1 MSSDPSPATP
11 DDVNFT
17 TWGIFRIAYG
27 KTPSVSALK
36 RVTRLRRAWHN
47 LRPVAMRLVKETYG
61 SSPGA
66 LIVYLCSQ
74 GAIALLPAGSLCLL
88 DGVLLEVTKAIE
100 AGGLSGSGVRAVV
113 AYLFSWFL
121 LSMLAFVA
129 ERISQDVGLLLQ
141 ARSNAD
147 YFPRLA
153 RALSG
158 LTMDN
163 REDHLQRTPL
173 LCDSSLDFCKSPLW
187 ALFDEA
193 VNSVKCLLEITYLLV
208 AVTTVA
214 ARHERAEVVIVYGFA
229 LITVLLGSL
238 KPPNF
243 LNGVGYTFW
252 AEESD
257 YQRLAALHQMLFD
270 VKYSRS
276 IIIAGI
282 SSALVEEYALIYE
295 RLRDAKADAL
305 YLALGRPSSSW
316 LWELPYAL
324 FGKSSIVSLLLSSTP
339 YPDVVQVLVA
349 AVALPVVEPATTA
362 SLVVYVPCMLS
373 FIMGALDRY
382 AQSRRLSDI
391 LNDVTMIYGTL
402 DTVDLPPP
410 SIGLRPNH
418 PHTGGVHI
426 ELRDVFVTSSDR
438 EPSANQAISMD
449 ILSGQLVVL
458 TGSVD
463 SRKDAMLDL
472 LTGSKPPASGS
483 VTFDGQMLTEYGARQ
498 LRESTLYLPR
508 RDVVYPLSAREN
520 ILFGAHPGSEGD
532 VLAREAASL
541 AGISTLLEQ
550 NKILDMP
557 PFIGQSMSFNGRR
570 FASWIFTPRTQL
582 RRL

>member
-1 MSSDPSPATP
+1 MSSSPSPATP

-17 TWGIFRIAYG
+17 TWGIFRVAYG
-27 KTPSVSALK
+27 KTPSVSVLK

-66 LIVYLCSQ
+66 LIVYLCSH

-113 AYLFSWFL
+113 AYLSTWFL
-121 LSMLAFVA
+121 LSALAFVA
-129 ERISQDVGLLLQ
+129 ERISHDVGLLLQ

-193 VNSVKCLLEITYLLV
+193 VNSVKCLLEMAYLLA
-208 AVTTVA
+208 AVSTVA
-214 ARHERAEVVIVYGFA
+214 ARHDRAEVIIVYGFA

-252 AEESD
+252 AENSD

-270 VKYSRS
+270 VRYSRS
-276 IIIAGI
+276 IVMNGI
-282 SSALVEEYALIYE
+282 SAAVVEEYALIYE
-295 RLRDAKADAL
+295 RLRDAKADAIC
-305 YLALGRPSSSW
+305 LALGRPSSSW

-324 FGKSSIVSLLLSSTP
+324 FGKSSIVSLLLSCTP
-339 YPDVVQVLVA
+339 YPEYVVQVLVA
-349 AVALPVVEPATTA
+349 AVALPVVEPASTV

-391 LNDVTMIYGTL
+391 LNDVTMIYA
-402 DTVDLPPP
+402 TVDPPP
-410 SIGLRPNH
+410 PIIGLRPNH
-418 PHTGGVHI
+418 PHTEGVHI
-426 ELRDVFVTSSDR
+426 ELRDVFATSSDH
-438 EPSANQAISMD
+438 EPCADRAITMD
-449 ILSGQLVVL
+449 IQPGQLVVL
-458 TGSVD
+458 TGSLD

-472 LTGSKPPASGS
+472 MTGYKPPASGS

-498 LRESTLYLPR
+498 LQRSTLYLPR
-508 RDVVYPLSAREN
+508 CDVVYPLSAREN
-520 ILFGAHPGSEGD
+520 ILFGANPDLEGD

-541 AGISTLLEQ
+541 AGVSALLEQ
-550 NKILDMP
+550 SKALDVP
-557 PFIGQSMSFNGRR
+557 PFIGQSMNFNGRR
-570 FASWIFTPRTQL
+570 FASWIFTPRAQV

>member
-1 MSSDPSPATP
+1 MSSNPSPATP

-27 KTPSVSALK
+27 KTPSVSVLK

-100 AGGLSGSGVRAVV
+100 AGGLSGSGIRAVV
-113 AYLFSWFL
+113 AYLFSWLL
-121 LSMLAFVA
+121 LSMLAFVT
-129 ERISQDVGLLLQ
+129 ERVSQDVGLLLQ
-141 ARSNAD
+141 GRSNAD

-153 RALSG
+153 RALSS
-158 LTMDN
+158 LTMDD
-163 REDHLQRTPL
+163 REDHFQRTPL

-187 ALFDEA
+187 TLFDEA

-270 VKYSRS
+270 VKYSES

-282 SSALVEEYALIYE
+282 SSALVEEYALTYE
-295 RLRDAKADAL
+295 RLRDAKADVL

-339 YPDVVQVLVA
+339 YPDDVVQVLVA

-391 LNDVTMIYGTL
+391 LNDVTMIYA
-402 DTVDLPPP
+402 TVDPPP
-410 SIGLRPNH
+410 PIIGLRPNH
-418 PHTGGVHI
+418 PHTEGVHI

-449 ILSGQLVVL
+449 IQSGQLVVL
-458 TGSVD
+458 TGSLD

-472 LTGSKPPASGS
+472 MTGYKPPASGS

-498 LRESTLYLPR
+498 LQRSTLYLPR
-508 RDVVYPLSAREN
+508 RDDVYPLSAREN

-532 VLAREAASL
+532 VLVREAASL
-541 AGISTLLEQ
+541 AGVSALLEQ
-550 NKILDMP
+550 SKALDGP
-557 PFIGQSMSFNGRR
+557 PFVGQSMSLNGRR
-570 FASWIFTPRTQL
+570 FASWIFTPRAQVQ
-582 RRL
+582 

>member
-1 MSSDPSPATP
+1 MSSNSSPATP

-27 KTPSVSALK
+27 KTPSVSVLEH
-36 RVTRLRRAWHN
+36 VTRLRHAWHN
-47 LRPVAMRLVKETYG
+47 LRPVAMRLLIETYG

-88 DGVLLEVTKAIE
+88 DGVLFEVTKAIE

-113 AYLFSWFL
+113 AYLSSWFL
-121 LSMLAFVA
+121 LSVLAFVA
-129 ERISQDVGLLLQ
+129 ERTSHDVGLLLQ
-141 ARSNAD
+141 ARSNAG

-153 RALSG
+153 R
-158 LTMDN
+158 
-163 REDHLQRTPL
+163 DHLQRTPP

-187 ALFDEA
+187 TLFDEA

-214 ARHERAEVVIVYGFA
+214 ARHGRAEVIIVYGFA
-229 LITVLLGSL
+229 LIT
-238 KPPNF
+238 PPNF

-252 AEESD
+252 AENSD

-270 VKYSRS
+270 VRYSRS
-276 IIIAGI
+276 IIMNGI
-282 SSALVEEYALIYE
+282 SAAVVEDYALIYE

-305 YLALGRPSSSW
+305 YLALGRPSPSW

-324 FGKSSIVSLLLSSTP
+324 LGGSSIG
-339 YPDVVQVLVA
+339 LVA
-349 AVALPVVEPATTA
+349 AVALPVVEPASTV

-373 FIMGALDRY
+373 FIMGALDHY
-382 AQSRRLSDI
+382 VQSRRLSDI
-391 LNDVTMIYGTL
+391 LNDVTMIYATL
-402 DTVDLPPP
+402 DTVDPPLP

-418 PHTGGVHI
+418 PYTEGVHI
-426 ELRDVFVTSSDR
+426 ELRDVFATSSDR
-438 EPSANQAISMD
+438 EPCADRAITMD
-449 ILSGQLVVL
+449 IQPGQLVVL

-472 LTGSKPPASGS
+472 MTGYKPPASGS

-498 LRESTLYLPR
+498 LQRSTLYLPR
-508 RDVVYPLSAREN
+508 RDVIYPLSAREN
-520 ILFGAHPGSEGD
+520 ILFGAQPGLEGD
-532 VLAREAASL
+532 VLVREAAGL
-541 AGISTLLEQ
+541 AGVSALLE
-550 NKILDMP
+550 KSKALDAP
-557 PFIGQSMSFNGRR
+557 QFIGQSMGFNGRR
-570 FASWIFTPRTQL
+570 FASWICTL
-582 RRL
+582 RAQVQ

>member
-1 MSSDPSPATP
+1 MSSNPSPATP

-27 KTPSVSALK
+27 KTPSVSVLK

-47 LRPVAMRLVKETYG
+47 LRPVAMRPVKETYG

-100 AGGLSGSGVRAVV
+100 AGRLSGSGARAVV
-113 AYLFSWFL
+113 AYLSSWFL
-121 LSMLAFVA
+121 LSALAFVA
-129 ERISQDVGLLLQ
+129 ERISHDVGLLLQ

-158 LTMDN
+158 LAMDN
-163 REDHLQRTPL
+163 REDHLQRTPP

-187 ALFDEA
+187 ALLDEA
-193 VNSVKCLLEITYLLV
+193 VNSVKCLLEMAYLLV

-214 ARHERAEVVIVYGFA
+214 ARHEWAEVVIVYGFA
-229 LITVLLGSL
+229 LIT
-238 KPPNF
+238 PPNF

-252 AEESD
+252 AENSD

-270 VKYSRS
+270 VRYSRS
-276 IIIAGI
+276 IIMNGI
-282 SSALVEEYALIYE
+282 SAAVVEEYALIHG

-305 YLALGRPSSSW
+305 YLALG
-316 LWELPYAL
+316 L
-324 FGKSSIVSLLLSSTP
+324 FNRKLLLSCTP
-339 YPDVVQVLVA
+339 YPEYAVQVLVA
-349 AVALPVVEPATTA
+349 AVALPVVEPASTI

-373 FIMGALDRY
+373 FIMDALDRY

-391 LNDVTMIYGTL
+391 LNDVTMIYATL
-402 DTVDLPPP
+402 DTVDPPP
-410 SIGLRPNH
+410 PVIGLRPNH
-418 PHTGGVHI
+418 PHTEGVHI

-438 EPSANQAISMD
+438 EPSAFQAISMD
-449 ILSGQLVVL
+449 IQSGQLVVL

-463 SRKDAMLDL
+463 SRKDATLDL

-498 LRESTLYLPR
+498 LRKSTLYLPR

-532 VLAREAASL
+532 MLVREAASL
-541 AGISTLLEQ
+541 AGVSALLEQ
-550 NKILDMP
+550 SKAIDVP

-570 FASWIFTPRTQL
+570 FASWIFTPRAQVQ
-582 RRL
+582 

>member
-1 MSSDPSPATP
+1 MSSIPSPATP

-27 KTPSVSALK
+27 KTPSVSVLK
-36 RVTRLRRAWHN
+36 RVTRLRRPWHN

-88 DGVLLEVTKAIE
+88 DGILLEVTKAIE
-100 AGGLSGSGVRAVV
+100 TGVLSGNGLRAAV
-113 AYLFSWFL
+113 AYLSSWLL
-121 LSMLAFVA
+121 LSVLAFVA
-129 ERISQDVGLLLQ
+129 ERISQDVGLLMQ

-158 LTMDN
+158 LAMDN

-173 LCDSSLDFCKSPLW
+173 LCDSSLDFCKSSLW
-187 ALFDEA
+187 ALLDEA
-193 VNSVKCLLEITYLLV
+193 VNSVKCLLEMAYLL
-208 AVTTVA
+208 AAASTVA
-214 ARHERAEVVIVYGFA
+214 ARHDRAEVVIVYGFA

-252 AEESD
+252 AENSD
-257 YQRLAALHQMLFD
+257 HQRLAALHQMLFD
-270 VKYSRS
+270 VRYSRS
-276 IIIAGI
+276 IIMNGI
-282 SSALVEEYALIYE
+282 SAAVVEEYALIYE

-324 FGKSSIVSLLLSSTP
+324 FGKSSIVSLLLSCTP
-339 YPDVVQVLVA
+339 YPEYVVQLLVA
-349 AVALPVVEPATTA
+349 AVALPVVEPASA
-362 SLVVYVPCMLS
+362 ISLVVYVPCMLS
-373 FIMGALDRY
+373 FIMDALDRY

-391 LNDVTMIYGTL
+391 LNDVTMIYATL
-402 DTVDLPPP
+402 NTVDPPP
-410 SIGLRPNH
+410 PVIGLRPNH
-418 PHTGGVHI
+418 PHTEGVHI

-449 ILSGQLVVL
+449 IISGQLVVL

-463 SRKDAMLDL
+463 SRKDATLDL

-498 LRESTLYLPR
+498 LRKSTLYLPR

-532 VLAREAASL
+532 VLVREAASL
-541 AGISTLLEQ
+541 AGVSALLEQ
-550 NKILDMP
+550 SKALDVP
-557 PFIGQSMSFNGRR
+557 PFMGQSMSLNGRR
-570 FASWIFTPRTQL
+570 FASWIFTPRAQVQ
-582 RRL
+582 